1 MTAGTARVAEVVVD
15 GTALFLDKRFDYIV
29 PPGMDVSP
37 GVRVVVPMRDSV
49 RSGIVWA
56 VREVANVG
64 GLRPLARVID
74 RVPVL
79 TSHQMRMAEWLC
91 DRYAAT
97 LPEAVSAILPG
108 AFRVRVRKVVVPN
121 SDAPVPDDVK
131 ALTLFRF
138 IAESEP
144 EWSEIRARSKADERA
159 ARAWMEAGFVREEL
173 RVDEAVGEKRRAYL
187 VARVSEEDL
196 RREAKRRCRRAR
208 RQSELLLHLAEAGEM
223 PWDRRA
229 YPPAS
234 VAPLID
240 AGLLGVAERRVKR
253 APASLDVEE
262 PWPELTPYQ
271 AAAVRAL
278 TEMARQGHGV
288 ALLHGVT
295 GSGKT
300 EVYMHLI
307 RAAIE
312 EEGQALVLV
321 PEIALTPQLVQRFER
336 RFGDRVAVLHS
347 GLSLGE
353 RREEWTRVLEGEA
366 SVVIGARSAVFAP
379 MRKLRLVVIDEEHE
393 PSYKQED
400 APHYDA
406 REVAMWR
413 AREAGALVVLGSAT
427 PSLASMFRVERGDA
441 RLVSLPVRANR
452 RPLPS
457 VDVIDMREELR
468 AGNRSF
474 FSRRLAEELER
485 TVSEG
490 MQAILFLNRRGFAH
504 AALCRACGHSMECPR
519 CDIHLTVHK
528 GAEGHVLVC
537 HYCGHEEPLVRRCPA
552 CGEDALVPYGLGTEQ
567 VEQHLMRTWPTM
579 RVLRMDLDT
588 TRRKG
593 ALESIIDRF
602 QRGEADVLV
611 GTQMIAKGL
620 DFPRVRLVGVVAA
633 DAMLTLPD
641 YRANERAFQLL
652 TQVAGRAGRAE
663 TDGITLIQTYQPG
676 HRAIEA
682 VRSHDYRLFYERE
695 RESREFFRYPPFCEL
710 AVFLASHAEERLARG
725 AAARFERELARSP
738 SAASLTVLPAGP
750 SGIRRIDNVY
760 RYQVVMKYAA
770 WQDVKEDV
778 VRAYRLV
785 KEKMNRL
792 GGSAVLDVNAQ
803 RIG

>member
-1 MTAGTARVAEVVVD
+1 MTAGITRVAEVVVE
-15 GTALFLDKRFDYIV
+15 GTALFLDKRFDYAV
-29 PPGMDVSP
+29 PPDVDVAP

-56 VREVANVG
+56 VREVAEAG
-64 GLRPLARVID
+64 RLRAVMRVMD

-79 TSHQMRMAEWLC
+79 TPHQMRMAEWLC
-91 DRYAAT
+91 DRYGAT

-108 AFRVRVRKVVVPN
+108 AFRVRVRKVLVPN
-121 SDAPVPDDVK
+121 DGAQVPDDVK
-131 ALTLFRF
+131 TSALFRW
-138 IAESEP
+138 IAESGP
-144 EWSEIRARSKADERA
+144 EWSEVRARSKADERT
-159 ARAWMEAGFVREEL
+159 ARAWVGAGFVREEI

-187 VARVSEEDL
+187 VARAPDEVL
-196 RREAKRRCRRAR
+196 RREAESRRRRAR
-208 RQSELLLHLAEAGEM
+208 RQSDLLQQLAEAGEM
-223 PWDRRA
+223 MWDRRA
-229 YPPAS
+229 FPPSS
-234 VAPLID
+234 VAPLVE
-240 AGLLGVAERRVKR
+240 AELLAIAERRVTR
-253 APASLDVEE
+253 AHPPRNEDAA
-262 PWPELTPYQ
+262 WPELTPYQ
-271 AAAVRAL
+271 ASAVRAL

-312 EEGQALVLV
+312 GGGQALVLV

-336 RFGDRVAVLHS
+336 RFGGRVAVLHS

-353 RREEWTRVLEGEA
+353 RREEWTRVLDGDA
-366 SVVIGARSAVFAP
+366 NVVIGARSAVFAP
-379 MRKLRLVVIDEEHE
+379 MRDLRLVVIDEEHE

-427 PSLASMFRVERGDA
+427 PSVASMLRVEQGDA
-441 RLVSLPVRANR
+441 RLVSLPVRANQ
-452 RPLPS
+452 RPLPP

-468 AGNRSF
+468 AGNRSI

-490 MQAILFLNRRGFAH
+490 MQAILFLNRRGYAH

-519 CDIHLTVHK
+519 CDIHLTVHRK
-528 GAEGHVLVC
+528 AEGHALVC

-552 CGEDALVPYGLGTEQ
+552 CGEEALVPYGLGTEQ
-567 VEQHLMRTWPTM
+567 VEQHLLRTWPAM
-579 RVLRMDLDT
+579 RVLRMDWDT

-593 ALESIIDRF
+593 ALESIIERF

-652 TQVAGRAGRAE
+652 TQVAGRAGRAD

-676 HRAIEA
+676 HRAIQA
-682 VRSHDYRLFYERE
+682 ARSHDYRAFYERE

-725 AAARFERELARSP
+725 AAARFERELARSA

-760 RYQVVMKYAA
+760 RYQVVMKYAS

>member
-1 MTAGTARVAEVVVD
+1 MTARVAEIVVD
-15 GTALFLDKRFDYIV
+15 GTALFLDKRFDYLI
-29 PPGMDVSP
+29 PPGMDVTP
-37 GVRVVVPMRDSV
+37 GVRVVVPMRESV

-56 VREVANVG
+56 VKASAEAG
-64 GLRPLARVID
+64 QLRPIARVVD
-74 RVPVL
+74 RDPVL
-79 TSHQMRMAEWLC
+79 TPHQMRMAEWLC

-108 AFRVRVRKVVVPN
+108 AFRVRARKVLVA
-121 SDAPVPDDVK
+121 APEASIPDDVR
-131 ALTLFRF
+131 ALPLFRF
-138 IAESEP
+138 IAECEP
-144 EWSEIRARSKADERA
+144 EWRDIRARSKADERK
-159 ARAWMEAGFVREEL
+159 AREFLRAGFVREDL
-173 RVDEAVGEKRRAYL
+173 RVDEAVGEKRQAYL
-187 VARVSEEDL
+187 VARAPAEEL
-196 RREAKRRCRRAR
+196 RREGERRSRRAP
-208 RQSELLLHLAEAGEM
+208 RQSDLLLQLAACRELI
-223 PWDRRA
+223 WDRRA
-229 YPPAS
+229 HPPSS
-234 VAPLID
+234 VAPLVE
-240 AGLLGVAERRVKR
+240 AGLVEVAERRVSR
-253 APASLDVEE
+253 DGDRGEEE

-278 TEMARQGHGV
+278 AEMSRHGHGV

-300 EVYMHLI
+300 EVYLHLI

-312 EEGQALVLV
+312 QDGQALVLV
-321 PEIALTPQLVQRFER
+321 PEIALTPQLVRRFQR
-336 RFGDRVAVLHS
+336 RFGGKVAVLHS

-353 RREEWTRVLEGEA
+353 RREEWTRVLAGEA

-379 MRKLRLVVIDEEHE
+379 MRRLRLVVIDEEHE

-406 REVAMWR
+406 REVALWR

-427 PSLASMFRVERGDA
+427 PSLASMYRVERGEA
-441 RLVSLPVRANR
+441 RLVSLPVRANGK
-452 RPLPS
+452 PLPP

-468 AGNRSF
+468 AGNRSI

-485 TVSEG
+485 TVAQG

-504 AALCRACGHSMECPR
+504 AALCRACGHGMECPR
-519 CDIHLTVHK
+519 CDIHLTVHRRSH
-528 GAEGHVLVC
+528 GHVLIC
-537 HYCGHEEPLVRRCPA
+537 HYCGHEEPLIRRCPA
-552 CGEDALVPYGLGTEQ
+552 CGEEALVPYGLGTEQ
-567 VEQHLMRTWPTM
+567 VEHHLLREWPNL
-579 RVLRMDLDT
+579 RVLRMDFDT

-593 ALESIIDRF
+593 ALESIIERF

-652 TQVAGRAGRAE
+652 TQVAGRAGRAD
-663 TDGITLIQTYQPG
+663 TDGMTLIQTYQPG

-682 VRSHDYRLFYERE
+682 ARSHDYRMFYERE
-695 RESREFFRYPPFCEL
+695 REGRAFFRYPPFCEL
-710 AVFLASHAEERLARG
+710 AVFLASHTEERLAHG
-725 AAARFERELARSP
+725 AAARFERELERSP
-738 SAASLTVLPAGP
+738 SAGNLTILPAGP

-760 RYQVVMKYAA
+760 RYQVVIKYAA

-792 GGSAVLDVNAQ
+792 GGSAALDVNAQ

>member
-1 MTAGTARVAEVVVD
+1 MTARTIRVAEVVVD
-15 GTALFLDKRFDYIV
+15 GTALFLDKRFSYAV
-29 PPGMDVSP
+29 PPGVDVAP
-37 GVRVVVPMRDSV
+37 GMRVVVPMRSSM

-56 VREVANVG
+56 LREASG
-64 GLRPLARVID
+64 ATDLRPLARVVD
-74 RVPVL
+74 RAPVL
-79 TSHQMRMAEWLC
+79 TSDQMRMAEWLC

-108 AFRVRVRKVVVPN
+108 AFRLRVRSVLVP
-121 SDAPVPDDVK
+121 AAGAEIPDDVRGL
-131 ALTLFRF
+131 ALFQH
-138 IAESEP
+138 IAEAEP
-144 EWSEIRARSKADERA
+144 ALSDIRAKSRHDERMV
-159 ARAWMEAGFVREEL
+159 RAWMTAGFLREEI
-173 RVDEAVGEKRRAYL
+173 RVDEAVGEKRQAYL
-187 VARVSEEDL
+187 VGSAPADVL
-196 RREAKRRCRRAR
+196 RREAEARRRRAR
-208 RQSELLLHLAEAGEM
+208 RQSDCLEVLADVGEVA
-223 PWDRRA
+223 WDKRL

-234 VAPLID
+234 VQPLVA
-240 AGLLGVAERRVKR
+240 AGLVRVEERR
-253 APASLDVEE
+253 ASHRWAAGEE
-262 PWPELTPYQ
+262 LERWPELTPYQ
-271 AAAVRAL
+271 ARAVRDLA
-278 TEMARQGHGV
+278 EMADQGHGV

-307 RAAIE
+307 RRAIE
-312 EEGQALVLV
+312 DGGQALVLV
-321 PEIALTPQLVQRFER
+321 PEIALTPQLVRRFER
-336 RFGDRVAVLHS
+336 RFGGQVAVLHS

-353 RREEWTRVLEGEA
+353 RREEWTRVLDGDA

-379 MRKLRLVVIDEEHE
+379 MRALKLVVIDEEHE

-413 AREAGALVVLGSAT
+413 AKQAGALVILGSAT
-427 PSLASMFRVERGDA
+427 PSLSSMYRVEQGSA
-441 RLVSLPVRANR
+441 KLVSLPVRANQ
-452 RPLPS
+452 RPLPPIEI
-457 VDVIDMREELR
+457 IDMREELR
-468 AGNRSF
+468 TGNRSI
-474 FSRRLAEELER
+474 FSRRLAAELEA
-485 TVSEG
+485 TVSRD

-519 CDIHLTVHK
+519 CDIHLTVHRS
-528 GAEGHVLVC
+528 AEGHVLVC
-537 HYCGHEEPLVRRCPA
+537 HYCGHEEPLARRCPD
-552 CGEDALVPYGLGTEQ
+552 CGEEALMPYGLGTEQ
-567 VEQHLMRTWPTM
+567 VEEHLRRAWPSM

-593 ALESIIDRF
+593 SLQAIIERF
-602 QRGEADVLV
+602 QAGEADVLV

-676 HRAIEA
+676 HRAVEA
-682 VRSHDYRLFYERE
+682 AKQHDYRLFYERE
-695 RESREFFRYPPFCEL
+695 RESRAFFRYPPFCEL
-710 AVFLASHAEERLARG
+710 AVFLASHSEERLARG
-725 AAARFERELARSP
+725 AAARFERELGRSP
-738 SAASLTVLPAGP
+738 SARSLVVLPAGP

>member
-1 MTAGTARVAEVVVD
+1 MTRGTARVAEVVVE
-15 GTALFLDKRFDYIV
+15 GTALFLDKRFDYVI
-29 PPGMDVSP
+29 PPGVDVSP
-37 GVRVVVPMRDSV
+37 GARVVVPMRESV

-56 VREVANVG
+56 VREDVDAR
-64 GLRPLARVID
+64 GLRALARVID

-79 TSHQMRMAEWLC
+79 TPHQMRMAEWLC

-97 LPEAVSAILPG
+97 LPEAVSAVLPG

-121 SDAPVPDDVK
+121 SEGRVPNDVKDAP
-131 ALTLFRF
+131 LFAFVADR
-138 IAESEP
+138 AP
-144 EWSEIRARSKADERA
+144 EWSEIRARSRADERTV
-159 ARAWMEAGFVREEL
+159 RVWLEAGFVREEI

-187 VARVSEEDL
+187 VACAEADVL
-196 RREAKRRCRRAR
+196 RLEAERRRRRAR
-208 RQSELLLHLAEAGEM
+208 RQAELLLRLAAEREV

-234 VAPLID
+234 VTPLVE
-240 AGLLGVAERRVKR
+240 AGLVGAVERRAKR
-253 APASLDVEE
+253 ESAPPEVGD
-262 PWPELTPYQ
+262 WPELTPYQ
-271 AAAVRAL
+271 TSAVRAL
-278 TEMARQGHGV
+278 AEMARVGHGV

-307 RAAIE
+307 RAAVDE
-312 EEGQALVLV
+312 GGQALVLV

-336 RFGDRVAVLHS
+336 RFGDQIAVLHS

-427 PSLASMFRVERGDA
+427 PSLASMFRVERGEA

-452 RPLPS
+452 RPLPP
-457 VDVIDMREELR
+457 VDVIDMRDELR
-468 AGNRSF
+468 GGNRSI
-474 FSRRLAEELER
+474 FSRRLAAELER

-519 CDIHLTVHK
+519 CDIHLTVHRR
-528 GAEGHVLVC
+528 ADGHVLLC

-567 VEQHLMRTWPTM
+567 VEQHLLRTWPEM

-602 QRGEADVLV
+602 QRGDADVLV

-652 TQVAGRAGRAE
+652 TQVAGRAGRAD

-682 VRSHDYRLFYERE
+682 AKSHDYRMFYERE

-710 AVFLASHAEERLARG
+710 AVFLASHSEERLARG